1 MNQDQ
6 VVALMSS
13 SRNSEDWNANADEVK
28 RKCGGYPSF
37 WYSAIMMSGLAHRVQ
52 QSWVETAASGILPK
66 SNPHETADG
75 VMVFTLNPPTPDEI
89 AEIRRNQA

>member
-52 QSWVETAASGILPK
+52 QSWVETAVALPDSLK
-66 SNPHETADG
+66 QNQDDNTI
-75 VMVFTLNPPTPDEI
+75 TLYPPTPDEI
-89 AEIRRNQA
+89 ERIRQEQA